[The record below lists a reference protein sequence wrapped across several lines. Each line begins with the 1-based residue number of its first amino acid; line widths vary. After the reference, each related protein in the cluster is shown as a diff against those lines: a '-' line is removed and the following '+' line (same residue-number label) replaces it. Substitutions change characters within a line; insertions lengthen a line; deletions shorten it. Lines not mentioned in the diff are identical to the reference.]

1 MPTPYEAPLALI
13 RAAIDQA
20 ARAVELSSLP
30 GWPEAF
36 GDTADAVLQGA
47 ARLARDVLSP
57 LNATG
62 DAASSRL
69 IAEGVVTPKG
79 FPEAYRRFCADG
91 WPTICA
97 PQEFGGQGL
106 PMLLGAA
113 VTETWGGANLAFA
126 MCPEAANGAV
136 EALRLHAAPA
146 LRERYLPPLVSGEWT
161 ASMCLTEPQAGS
173 DLSTIRTLAEPD
185 GDGWRLAGRKIFI
198 SWGDH
203 DLADNIVHLV
213 LARTAG
219 APAGLGGISLFLV
232 PKMLPPDVGEPPAAG
247 REGLRND
254 IHAVSLE
261 HKMGIRASPTCVM
274 ALGEHGGARGWLV
287 GPLNGGLACLF
298 TMMNHMRIG
307 VGLHSTG
314 LAERAW
320 QLARS
325 YAQERRQGR
334 DAAGAQRP
342 IIEHQDVRRMLLT
355 MKALTHGARC
365 LAYHAAATLDV
376 TLAKVGEVDEVDK
389 VGEVGKVGKVG
400 DEAVRER
407 ARRRL
412 ALLTPLVK
420 AWCSDVA
427 VEVSSLGVQVHGG
440 TGYIEDSEISQV
452 YRDARIGPLFE
463 GTNYI
468 QAQDLLVRRVIRD
481 RGAALEELLAEMERA
496 ARNLEHLDTP
506 AARPAGTSLVAL
518 SAPLLA
524 ECAHLRAAAR
534 RIVDSSGSQPDLPG
548 CVAYPFL
555 QWLAVVAGGWQWALA
570 AHDASR
576 HNPSDPGGPGGLREP
591 SGSHGSHD
599 EFARAMTDCAR
610 FYGAHI
616 LPRAR
621 AYAAAV
627 DSGTD
632 ILVTPRPAEI

>member
-20 ARAVELSSLP
+20 ARATELRSIP
-30 GWPEAF
+30 GREEAL

-47 ARLARDVLSP
+47 ARIAREVLSP
-57 LNATG
+57 LNAVG
-62 DAASSRL
+62 DAAASRL
-69 IAEGVVTPKG
+69 TAQGVVTPNG
-79 FPEAYRRFCADG
+79 FREAYRRFCTDG
-91 WPTICA
+91 WPTVSA

-113 VTETWGGANLAFA
+113 ATETWGGANLAFA

-136 EALRLHAAPA
+136 EALRLHASPA

-161 ASMCLTEPQAGS
+161 ASMCLTEPHAGS

-185 GDGWRLAGRKIFI
+185 GESWRLTGRKIFI

-213 LARTAG
+213 LARTPG

-232 PKMLPPDVGEPPAAG
+232 PKRLPSDPGDPRGAG

-274 ALGEHGGARGWLV
+274 ALGERGGARGWLV
-287 GPLNGGLACLF
+287 GPLNQGLACLF

-320 QLARS
+320 QLAHH
-325 YAQERRQGR
+325 YALERRQGR
-334 DAAGAQRP
+334 GPTGAQRP
-342 IIEHQDVRRMLLT
+342 IIEHPDVRRMLLT

-376 TLAKVGEVDEVDK
+376 AFAEVRES
-389 VGEVGKVGKVG
+389 
-400 DEAVRER
+400 VRER
-407 ARRRL
+407 AGRRL
-412 ALLTPLVK
+412 GLLTPLVK

-427 VEVSSLGVQVHGG
+427 VEVASLGVQVHGG
-440 TGYIEDSEISQV
+440 TGYIDDSEISQV
-452 YRDARIGPLFE
+452 YRDARIGPIFE

-481 RGAALEELLAEMERA
+481 GGATLEELLAEVERA
-496 ARNLEHLDTP
+496 AGVLEHLDGSVP
-506 AARPAGTSLVAL
+506 RDPDASLAAL
-518 SAPLLA
+518 SAPLRS
-524 ECAHLRAAAR
+524 ECAHLRAATQR
-534 RIVDSSGSQPDLPG
+534 LIESSGSQPDLAG
-548 CVAYPFL
+548 CVAYPYL
-555 QWLAVVAGGWQWALA
+555 QWLATVAGGWQWALA
-570 AHDASR
+570 ASDACERST
-576 HNPSDPGGPGGLREP
+576 DDGL
-591 SGSHGSHD
+591 
-599 EFARAMTDCAR
+599 ARGLIDCAR
-610 FYGAHI
+610 FYGAHV

-621 AYAAAV
+621 TYAAAV
-627 DSGTD
+627 ASGTD

>member
-1 MPTPYEAPLALI
+1 MPTLYEAPLALI

-20 ARAVELSSLP
+20 ARAVELPSLP
-30 GWPEAF
+30 DWPEAF

-69 IAEGVVTPKG
+69 TAEGVVTPKG

-97 PQEFGGQGL
+97 PQELGGQGL
-106 PMLLGAA
+106 PMVLGAA
-113 VTETWGGANLAFA
+113 ATETWGGANLAFA

-161 ASMCLTEPQAGS
+161 ASMCLTEPHAGS

-213 LARTAG
+213 LARTPG

-232 PKMLPPDVGEPPAAG
+232 PKVLPPDAGEPPAVG

-274 ALGEHGGARGWLV
+274 ALGERGGARGWLV
-287 GPLNGGLACLF
+287 GPLHGGLACLF

-320 QLARS
+320 QLARN

-334 DAAGAQRP
+334 DAAGSQRP
-342 IIEHQDVRRMLLT
+342 IIEHPDVRRMLLT

-365 LAYHAAATLDV
+365 LAYHAAAMLDV
-376 TLAKVGEVDEVDK
+376 TGAK
-389 VGEVGKVGKVG
+389 VGKVGEVG

-496 ARNLEHLDTP
+496 ARNLESAT
-506 AARPAGTSLVAL
+506 L

-524 ECAHLRAAAR
+524 ECAHLRTAAR

-576 HNPSDPGGPGGLREP
+576 RGPSDPGGPGVLSGLSGPSGP
-591 SGSHGSHD
+591 SGSHDG
-599 EFARAMTDCAR
+599 FARAMTDCAR